1 MRLLLDTHTLLW
13 FLAND
18 ARLSQTARAAI
29 EEPAKE
35 RWLSPVSMSLLES
48 RNVDMRERLFLRFT
62 V

>member
-13 FLAND
+13 FLAN
-18 ARLSQTARAAI
+18 ARMSQTANAAI

-35 RWLSPVSMSLLES
+35 RWLSPMSISLLES
-48 RNVDMRERLFLRFT
+48 RNVDMCERLFLRFT